1 MEGNSAC
8 SLSILNVS
16 IKKITGPLGE
26 GAAGGRT
33 LFTFSS
39 FFTTLTFRLFS
50 LLHMFYLRQ

>member
-26 GAAGGRT
+26 GTAGEG
-33 LFTFSS
+33 LFLLSVV
-39 FFTTLTFRLFS
+39 S
-50 LLHMFYLRQ
+50 LPH